1 LRILKEKEKNM
12 FKVFNEPVAKHFA
25 KLLTANNNDLFLL
38 EETDISSKVFNKIND
53 NSNQI
58 GNMSFRYANK
68 DYNVKFKSIYGVP
81 FILDNSDSCNK
92 IIIRKF
98 DLSRIS
104 FIAEW

>member
-1 LRILKEKEKNM
+1 MRILKKEEKNM

-25 KLLTANNNDLFLL
+25 KLLTSDNNDLFSL
-38 EETDISSKVFNKIND
+38 EEKDSNNVFNKINN

-58 GNMSFRYANK
+58 GNMSFKYNDK

-81 FILDNSDSCNK
+81 FILDNTDSCNK
-92 IIIRKF
+92 IIMRKF

-104 FIAEW
+104 FITE

>member
-1 LRILKEKEKNM
+1 MRVLREEEKNM

-25 KLLTANNNDLFLL
+25 KLLTTNTNDLFLL
-38 EETDISSKVFNKIND
+38 EENNVNCSVFNKIND

-58 GNMSFRYANK
+58 GNMSFKYNNK